1 MADLQYQ
8 VLVRSVVNG
17 HGLRYYFASIPDLHC
32 EGIGASASEAIDA
45 SRRQALRR
53 LRDYE
58 GSLRTPPRPSDF
70 SLAAVDV
77 PVPQGHLRAVAG
89 LTAVA

>member
-8 VLVRSVVNG
+8 VLVRSMVNVEG
-17 HGLRYYFASIPDLHC
+17 SRYYYASIPDLHC
-32 EGIGASASEAIDA
+32 VGIGASASEAIEA
-45 SRRQALRR
+45 SRREALRR

-58 GSLRTPPRPSDF
+58 GSPRTPPRPSEL

-77 PVPQGHLRAVAG
+77 PAPQGHLRGVPG
-89 LTAVA
+89 

>member
-8 VLVRSVVNG
+8 VLVRSVING
-17 HGLRYYFASIPDLHC
+17 HGLRYYLASIPDLHC

-45 SRRQALRR
+45 SRGEALRR

-58 GSLRTPPRPSDF
+58 GSPRTPPQPSDLA
-70 SLAAVDV
+70 LAAIDV
-77 PVPQGHLRAVAG
+77 PVPPAHLRAVPA
-89 LTAVA
+89 